1 MIALL
6 IPTNFSVTAPNQSRS
21 ANTMVFIEGKEQT
34 TNLKTMSVLNM
45 TRISG
50 FARLLYEL
58 NPQFDVNPLSIV
70 ESSLTGYEMSLRGSI
85 QKNASFEQSLI
96 TAYTLA
102 NAVRP
107 EVEIDYELIG
117 MIIDFRSLDYKV
129 LNIGDI
135 IVDIDDMA
143 FTDYETMGLYF
154 IDNNKELKLDVL
166 RQGQLIEIT
175 INKTSNA
182 IFRFYPKYNII
193 SASPNYSLPGLSA
206 GITGPSAGM
215 MYTLSIYFAL
225 IDFNQIDEPI
235 AGTGTIRYNNEVGA
249 IGGLVQKIYGAHREG
264 IKYFLVPQ
272 VHYDEVKHLDHLV
285 SLYPVSTIESAIEV
299 ITNEIF
305 N

>member
-21 ANTMVFIEGKEQT
+21 ANTMVVIEGKEQT

-58 NPQFDVNPLSIV
+58 NPQFDVNPLSFV
-70 ESSLTGYEMSLRGSI
+70 ESSLTGFEMSLRGSI

-102 NAVRP
+102 SAVKP
-107 EVEIDYELIG
+107 EVEINYELVG
-117 MIIDFRSLDYKV
+117 MIIDFRSLEYNV

-135 IVDIDDMA
+135 IVDIDDMG

-154 IDNNKELKLDVL
+154 INNDKLLKLDIL
-166 RQGQLIEIT
+166 RQGQVIEIT
-175 INKTSNA
+175 IDKTSNA

-193 SASPNYSLPGLSA
+193 SASPNFSLPGLSA

-225 IDFNQIDEPI
+225 IDYNQIDEQV

-249 IGGLVQKIYGAHREG
+249 IGGIVQKIYGAHREG
-264 IKYFLVPQ
+264 IKHFLVPQ
-272 VHYDEVKHLDHLV
+272 IHYDEVKHLDHL
-285 SLYPVSTIESAIEV
+285 LAIYPVTTIESAIEV